1 MHWLLRGV
9 TLGALLGTVACEH
22 TGNGPSTDYGVVT
35 NGTFD
40 ATIDGTAWHGAGRVI
55 VSEPAGTSLVLDASS
70 STYVMRLTMAPLV
83 GVGAATFPLVAASS
97 NGSAAALTL
106 GTSKWSTANAG
117 GTGTINM
124 SALSSSRAT
133 GTFTFDAPATAGS
146 GSAGILHVTGK
157 FDVTF

>member
-9 TLGALLGTVACEH
+9 TLGALVGTVSCEH

-40 ATIDGTAWHGAGRVI
+40 ATIDGTAWHASGRVI
-55 VSEPAGTSLVLDASS
+55 VSEPAGASLILDASS
-70 STYVMRLTMAPLV
+70 PTYVMRLTMAPLT
-83 GVGAATFPLVAASS
+83 GVGAATFSLAPAPA
-97 NGSAAALTL
+97 NGSAAAVTL
-106 GTSKWSTANAG
+106 GANKWSTANAN
-117 GTGTINM
+117 GTGTINL

-133 GTFTFDAPATAGS
+133 GTFTFDAPPTAGS
-146 GSAGILHVTGK
+146 GSTAATHVTGK

>member
-1 MHWLLRGV
+1 MHWLSRGL
-9 TLGALLGTVACEH
+9 TLGALLGTVSCEH

-40 ATIDGTAWHGAGRVI
+40 ATIDGTAWHAAGRVI
-55 VSEPAGTSLVLDASS
+55 VSEPAGTSIILDASS

-83 GVGAATFPLVAASS
+83 GVGAATFSLLPAAA
-97 NGSAAALTL
+97 NGSAATLTL
-106 GTSKWSTANAG
+106 GASKWSTANAG
-117 GTGTINM
+117 GMGTINV

-133 GTFTFDAPATAGS
+133 GTFAFDAPPAAGS
-146 GSAGILHVTGK
+146 GSTATAHVTGK